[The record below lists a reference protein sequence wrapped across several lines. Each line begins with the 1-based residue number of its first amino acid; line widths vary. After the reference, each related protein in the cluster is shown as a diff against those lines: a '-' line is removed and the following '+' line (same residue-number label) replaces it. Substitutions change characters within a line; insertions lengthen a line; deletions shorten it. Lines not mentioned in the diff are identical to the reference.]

1 MDGQRTPR
9 AKEPGLAQHEVDRD
23 VSGAGDAMSSVE
35 SLERT
40 GRETGY
46 GSEEEDLLAVSAAA
60 RMLGVSSSSLR
71 AWAAA
76 GRVPHVRTAG
86 GHRRFA
92 RRDLERWLR
101 ERGGEPPA
109 PPVRPA
115 ELVPTRSEPQPELA
129 EAISAAVP
137 AILDAFTDEVARL
150 AGRRGRGGAQR
161 RARARDAIESL
172 AEGLERGDLGPP
184 YREAE
189 WEGFRHGAS
198 GGPGDV
204 PVTEA
209 LALRRAI
216 ERTLRPRI
224 DSRPAERRVLER
236 ALDRIAIKVAAGYAD
251 GVRSR
256 VRARGA

>member
-1 MDGQRTPR
+1 MSASGTSSGTSTRQR
-9 AKEPGLAQHEVDRD
+9 A
-23 VSGAGDAMSSVE
+23 E
-35 SLERT
+35 SESD
-40 GRETGY
+40 E
-46 GSEEEDLLAVSAAA
+46 LLAVSAAA

-92 RRDLERWLR
+92 RTELERWLR
-101 ERGGEPPA
+101 ERGGEPPSA
-109 PPVRPA
+109 PTRSG

-129 EAISAAVP
+129 AAIAERMP
-137 AILDAFTDEVARL
+137 EILDALEDEVARV

-161 RARARDAIESL
+161 RARARDAVESL
-172 AEGLERGDLGPP
+172 VEGLEHGDLGPP

-209 LALRRAI
+209 LALRRAV
-216 ERTLRPRI
+216 ERCMRSWL
-224 DSRPAERRVLER
+224 AERPSACRSLER
-236 ALDRIAIKVAAGYAD
+236 ALDRMATKVAAGYAD